1 MILKISSTDP
11 YLLAC
16 PRVLKIIEPALLRT
30 SWEKIWHDACNFQL
44 RGDHDTVVLKLGK
57 SNMFTVK
64 SVYNGLSKSES
75 GIYRKRIWKGKIPA
89 KIKIFLWLMTNNAIL
104 TKDNLQKRK

>member
-1 MILKISSTDP
+1 MNLIVSVAQALFGNVISFRRWLFGD
-11 YLLAC
+11 
-16 PRVLKIIEPALLRT
+16 LRT

-44 RGDHDTVVLKLGK
+44 RGDHDTVVWKLRK

-75 GIYRKRIWKGKIPA
+75 GIYHKGYGRGRY
-89 KIKIFLWLMTNNAIL
+89 
-104 TKDNLQKRK
+104 LQRSRFFYGL